1 MLDKST
7 LIKIHK
13 QIFSILSIN
22 FILLS
27 LRIEKNY
34 NLKNIDMTLWN
45 FTTVASSLVK
55 TLDETDGVVSPRSQ
69 SFIDPSIRM
78 VGTVIYI
85 YEGGNYA
92 TSIMF
97 SQIGQIG
104 GESATDLQDAYSLLL
119 NLIATS
125 RGGAIVAYDNVT
137 AYDTPASLPITFL
150 ANTIHSISILSIT
163 GNTVIT
169 IGGEATT
176 LVAGQSTSIEA
187 TALIDDTIVI
197 NSASGTF
204 LATTLS

>member
-1 MLDKST
+1 
-7 LIKIHK
+7 
-13 QIFSILSIN
+13 
-22 FILLS
+22 
-27 LRIEKNY
+27 
-34 NLKNIDMTLWN
+34 MTLWN
-45 FTTVASSLVK
+45 FTVVGGSLVK
-55 TLDETDGVVSPRSQ
+55 TLDETGGVVSPRSQ
-69 SFIDPSIRM
+69 SFAEPSLRM

-92 TSIMF
+92 TSVMF
-97 SQIGQIG
+97 SQIGTIA
-104 GESATDLQDAYSLLL
+104 GETPTDLQDAYSLLL

-125 RGGAIVAYDNVT
+125 GGGIAYDNVT
-137 AYDTPASLPITFL
+137 AYDTPGSLPITFL
-150 ANTIHSISILSIT
+150 ANTINSISILSIT

-176 LVAGQSTSIEA
+176 LVEGQSTSIQA